1 MTKQMEKWGRV
12 ALCLLIPLVILALV
26 GFAPTRRKGECL
38 ACTGASSAIGVSL
51 TEKKAAQ
58 ELLDQGVPA
67 IASVGLDLLSA
78 VQDTEVPSA
87 YQIEDFPIV
96 YQMPQLPTGCEITA
110 LTMALHYYGYS
121 VDKVTMATQY
131 LPTAPAG
138 TYYGSDGRL
147 YGSDMEHYFVGDPT
161 TNLGY
166 ICGTSAIVTAANTY
180 LEEQGSSLRAQD
192 LTGAAPEELYELV
205 SRDIPVV
212 VWVTIGMEDR
222 RSTQGWYTEAGEYME
237 WSTNDHGAVL
247 IGYTETTVTIA
258 DPISGLVEYD
268 RQQFEEVF
276 ATRSNRCVIL
286 TE

>member
-1 MTKQMEKWGRV
+1 MTKQMKKWGRV

-26 GFAPTRRKGECL
+26 GFAPARRKGECL
-38 ACTGASSAIGVSL
+38 TCTGASSAMGVSL

-78 VQDTEVPSA
+78 VQDTELPSA

-147 YGSDMEHYFVGDPT
+147 YRRDMEHYFVGDPT

-276 ATRSNRCVIL
+276 ASRSNRCVIL